1 MAAAVTRRT
10 VIQRAAMGGAAILGA
25 GSILAG
31 PAGAEPSDEGD
42 VRHLRLA
49 LSLEYLQA
57 RFYSQ
62 AATAESIGPPLLAF
76 ARVAAEHERA
86 HIAAL
91 RALLGAAAGDP
102 PRVDLWQV
110 AADDAA
116 FVYTATR
123 LEDLA
128 VRALN
133 GQAAQL
139 TSRALAETA
148 RIASVDARHAA
159 WIRGLAGIT
168 PEHHVRDEGRSA
180 QEVAEVLGRLGLGP
194 DLLP

>member
-10 VIQRAAMGGAAILGA
+10 VIQRAAMGGAAFLGV
-25 GSILAG
+25 GPVLPG
-31 PAGAEPSDEGD
+31 PAGAEPSGEGD
-42 VRHLRLA
+42 VRRLRLA
-49 LSLEYLQA
+49 LSLEHLQA
-57 RFYSQ
+57 RLYSQ
-62 AATAESIGPPLLAF
+62 AAAAGSIGPPLLAF

-86 HIAAL
+86 HIANL

-116 FVYTATR
+116 FVHTATR
-123 LEDLA
+123 LEELA

-133 GQAAQL
+133 GQAAHL
-139 TSRALAETA
+139 SPGALRETA

-159 WIRGLAGIT
+159 WVRGLAGIT
-168 PEHHVRDEGRSA
+168 PEHQVRDEGRSA
-180 QEVAEVLGRLGLGP
+180 GEVAAVLERLGLARYLAP
-194 DLLP
+194 

>member
-25 GSILAG
+25 GSVLPG
-31 PAGAEPSDEGD
+31 PADAEPSGEGD

-62 AATAESIGPPLLAF
+62 AATAGSIAPPLLAF
-76 ARVAAEHERA
+76 ARVAAGHERT
-86 HIAAL
+86 HIATL

-148 RIASVDARHAA
+148 RVASVDARHAA
-159 WIRGLAGIT
+159 WIRGLAGVT

-180 QEVAEVLGRLGLGP
+180 DEVAEVLERLGLAP